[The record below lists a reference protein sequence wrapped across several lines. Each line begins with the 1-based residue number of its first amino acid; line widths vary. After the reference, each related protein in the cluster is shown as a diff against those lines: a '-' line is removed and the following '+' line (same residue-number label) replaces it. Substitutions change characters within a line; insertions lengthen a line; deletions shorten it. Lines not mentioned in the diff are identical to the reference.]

1 LCRISEVDPTQ
12 KSVSACGYPV
22 APGAS
27 ARSSTNK
34 ETKMKKFVPLIAI
47 GVLCAGATLAQS
59 AEEEIIQMLLQDNA
73 YIRQNLVDAP
83 DTYSKEGALE
93 FWSSG
98 GLMQEIPPG
107 GGPERPWDHFN
118 LEPKHIRVIE
128 LVPGQA
134 AVAMYYSEGSM
145 QPKGAAP
152 VPHYFTRV
160 TQVFVKEDGEW
171 KIRASHWSPVRGG
184 SGTSQTALEE

>member
-1 LCRISEVDPTQ
+1 
-12 KSVSACGYPV
+12 
-22 APGAS
+22 
-27 ARSSTNK
+27 
-34 ETKMKKFVPLIAI
+34 MKRLALLVAI
-47 GVLCAGATLAQS
+47 GILGAGVALAQS
-59 AEEEIIQMLLQDNA
+59 TEEEITEMLLENNA
-73 YIRQNLVDAP
+73 YIRENLMDAA
-83 DTYSKEGALE
+83 DTYSREGAVE

-98 GLMQEIPPG
+98 GLMQEVPPG
-107 GGPERPWDHFN
+107 GGPQRPWDHFN
-118 LEPKHIRVIE
+118 LDPKHIRVIE

-171 KIRASHWSPVRGG
+171 KIRASHWSPVSGG
-184 SGTSQTALEE
+184 SGTSQTAVEEE